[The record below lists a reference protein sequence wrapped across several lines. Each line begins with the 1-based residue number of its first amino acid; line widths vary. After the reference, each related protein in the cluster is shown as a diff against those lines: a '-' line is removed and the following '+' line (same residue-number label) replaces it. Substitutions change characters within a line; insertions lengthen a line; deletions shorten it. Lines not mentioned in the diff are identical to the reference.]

1 MKNKRKGEIMIR
13 MYDII
18 VTNPGYESQGVQV
31 TNLHNIYEASDLGGG
46 FERGADGSIT
56 STNNSISFRMIF
68 KTDVNNTGY
77 EKYLQTVT
85 DMAKGSMVWLRY
97 AIPIGKDY
105 KYAYRP
111 GYISGVTK
119 TEASYNQAS
128 LVETV
133 TVQTVGG
140 WFDLCVFTPAQ
151 AAVSLAYVP
160 QRRKVFSEYP
170 DNWKTVPRVFPYWY
184 RSVMQELVD
193 TSRGTWF
200 NRWGSVLQQSSD
212 VYTMFAIHAP
222 SMSIS
227 DDERAALSDFE
238 IPAKSVAV
246 HSNKTKA
253 PNFQTKIEDPA
264 LEASLRDKYS
274 KVSGLK
280 KTQRHNKRG
289 LNFKAS
295 IKNYAWTSGLG
306 FDEYHSYQISGTT
319 QAGGLLSFGSSST
332 DVSISELRFIKAGN
346 FIIDTAPWANIYLCN
361 GHSGSIDFSK
371 FVKTTVSDGDKLT
384 TSGGVTFSKIILRRE
399 ILGV

>member
-1 MKNKRKGEIMIR
+1 MLR

-31 TNLHNIYEASDLGGG
+31 TNMNNIYEASDLGGG

-68 KTDVNNTGY
+68 KTDVNSTGY

-85 DMAKGSMVWLRY
+85 DMTKGSMVWLRY
-97 AIPIGKDY
+97 AIPIGNDY

-111 GYISGVTK
+111 GYISGITK
-119 TEASYNQAS
+119 TEGFYSQAS

-200 NRWGSVLQQSSD
+200 NRWGSVLQQTSD

-227 DDERAALSDFE
+227 EDELSALSDVE
-238 IPAKSVAV
+238 LPAKSVAV

-264 LEASLRDKYS
+264 LEASLRDKYA
-274 KVSGLK
+274 KVAGLK
-280 KTQRHNKRG
+280 KTLRHNRRG

-295 IKNYAWTSGLG
+295 INNYAWTSGLG

-319 QAGGLLSFGSSST
+319 QAGGVLTFGSSST
-332 DVSISELRFIKAGN
+332 DVSVSELRFVTAGS
-346 FIIDTAPWANIYLCN
+346 FTIDTAPWANIYLCN
-361 GHSGSIDFSK
+361 GHSGNIDFSK

-384 TSGGVTFSKIILRRE
+384 TSGGVSFSKIILRRE